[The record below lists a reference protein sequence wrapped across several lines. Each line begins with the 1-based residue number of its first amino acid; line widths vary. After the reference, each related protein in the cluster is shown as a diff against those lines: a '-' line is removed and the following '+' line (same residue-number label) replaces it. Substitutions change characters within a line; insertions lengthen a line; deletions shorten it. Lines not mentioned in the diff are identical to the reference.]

1 MEPVEHHDQAFQ
13 HFQCQAIPKMAAS
26 KAKEYERVQEYERM
40 ERVYWKPLCKSQTN
54 QWFLWFSNVFHLVS
68 LDVFLCLQNIVST
81 CFQHFTE
88 ENGKGMTKQVQY
100 FSPSGGHPTSW
111 LDFQSFE
118 SPSNSFNKF
127 HLGPAKEPAASCKN
141 LATWMFSKKD
151 PKYPNEIYNKK
162 MLYLYLRHVFHQ
174 LKKMAGALKKY
185 ILYIV
190 KCDYI

>member
-1 MEPVEHHDQAFQ
+1 MEPVELHDQAFQ

-40 ERVYWKPLCKSQTN
+40 ECVYWKPLCKSQTS

-81 CFQHFTE
+81 FYRGEWQGDDKTSSIF
-88 ENGKGMTKQVQY
+88 
-100 FSPSGGHPTSW
+100 FPSGGHPTSW

-118 SPSNSFNKF
+118 SPSNSFHKF
-127 HLGPAKEPAASCKN
+127 HLGPAKEPAKSCKD

-174 LKKMAGALKKY
+174 LKKWQGPWKNIY
-185 ILYIV
+185 CI
-190 KCDYI
+190 